1 METEL
6 VAAAPSA
13 HQKATCCMEAQYGKM
28 VAMQIYLLRHGIADD
43 PRPGQPD
50 SERALTQE
58 GRKRLR
64 AVKRRAALTTMF
76 TLSSPYLR
84 AMQTAVIFGGEIIQT
99 RTLEPGAD
107 PEDAWNEIRLL
118 KDKAQILC
126 ATHEPL
132 CGRLAAYLLNA
143 PALKMDVKKG
153 ALIRIDVERLG
164 PKPHGTLKW
173 MIAPKL
179 A

>member
-1 METEL
+1 MD
-6 VAAAPSA
+6 
-13 HQKATCCMEAQYGKM
+13 
-28 VAMQIYLLRHGIADD
+28 AMQIYLLRHGIAED

-50 SERALTQE
+50 SERSLTPE

-64 AVKRRAALTTMF
+64 AVKRRANFTAMF

-84 AMQTAVIFGGEIIQT
+84 ATQTAAIFGGETVQT
-99 RTLEPGAD
+99 ESLEPGAD
-107 PEDAWNEIRLL
+107 PEDTWNEIHVF
-118 KDKAQILC
+118 KDKEQILC

-143 PALKMDVKKG
+143 PALQIDVKKG
-153 ALIRIDVERLG
+153 AIIRIDVERLG
-164 PKPHGTLKW
+164 PKPHGVLKW
-173 MIAPKL
+173 MIVPRL

>member
-13 HQKATCCMEAQYGKM
+13 HQKATCCMEAQYDKM
-28 VAMQIYLLRHGIADD
+28 GTMQIYLLRHGIAED

-50 SERALTQE
+50 SERILTPE

-64 AVKRRAALTTMF
+64 AIKRRVGLAAMC

-84 AMQTAVIFGGEIIQT
+84 AMQTAAMFSDEIVQT
-99 RTLEPGAD
+99 PTLEPGAN
-107 PEDAWNEIRLL
+107 PEDAWNEIRLF
-118 KDKAQILC
+118 KDKPQILC
-126 ATHEPL
+126 SSHEPL

-143 PALKMDVKKG
+143 PSLQIDVKKG
-153 ALIRIDVERLG
+153 ALIRIDVERFG
-164 PKPHGTLKW
+164 PKPQGTLKW
-173 MIAPKL
+173 MIVSKL